1 MLSHLSFFFIRA
13 KQIEYVH
20 KKYCFSPTD
29 QSADSEWSIPTKS
42 LFLSKS
48 THSFN
53 FTTLIT
59 ITTRFYLNIMGAT
72 SLKSAKSRGFTS
84 YNIVRK
90 DSSRGFWQFI
100 DNQTSTEYLLK
111 EVSQKEVPSL
121 EQFVQKK
128 AMLQHDNLVSIK
140 GTMLM

>member
-1 MLSHLSFFFIRA
+1 
-13 KQIEYVH
+13 
-20 KKYCFSPTD
+20 
-29 QSADSEWSIPTKS
+29 
-42 LFLSKS
+42 
-48 THSFN
+48 
-53 FTTLIT
+53 
-59 ITTRFYLNIMGAT
+59 MGAT

-140 GTMLM
+140 GTMLMWSVDYLVDAAAGVACLLYEFPLRSLHDEMAERRMFSMPYKEG